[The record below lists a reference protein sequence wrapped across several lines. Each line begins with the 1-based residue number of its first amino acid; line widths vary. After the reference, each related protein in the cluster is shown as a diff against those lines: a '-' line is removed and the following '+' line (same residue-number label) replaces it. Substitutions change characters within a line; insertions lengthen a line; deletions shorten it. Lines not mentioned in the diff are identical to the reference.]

1 MVLVF
6 LAVLAGMVLPVQ
18 AGVNAALARQ
28 LGSTAQAAFVSFV
41 VGLLVMLVF
50 CLASR
55 QNFPALRQLS
65 AVPPYTLIGGLLG
78 GIMVMTTIILA
89 PKIGAV
95 ALVSALLAGQLI
107 CSIVLDHQGWVG
119 FSIHPV
125 NGMRIFGILLLI
137 SGVYLVNRF

>member
-1 MVLVF
+1 M
-6 LAVLAGMVLPVQ
+6 
-18 AGVNAALARQ
+18 
-28 LGSTAQAAFVSFV
+28 
-41 VGLLVMLVF
+41 
-50 CLASR
+50 
-55 QNFPALRQLS
+55 
-65 AVPPYTLIGGLLG
+65 LIGGLLG

-95 ALVSALLAGQLI
+95 ALVSSLLAGQLI

-137 SGVYLVNRF
+137 SGVYLINRF